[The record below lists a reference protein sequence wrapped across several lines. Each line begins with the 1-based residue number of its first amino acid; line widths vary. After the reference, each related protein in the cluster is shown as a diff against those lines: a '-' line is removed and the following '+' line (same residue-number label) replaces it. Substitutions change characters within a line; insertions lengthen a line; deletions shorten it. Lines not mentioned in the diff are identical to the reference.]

1 MVERGGLEKPLC
13 DLSYRG
19 FESLT
24 LRHTYQRESHLLA
37 SLLKGKACPLR
48 GQALL
53 VPDCFERTINNRL
66 QPESVTHTHPE
77 TGLVIDIFV

>member
-1 MVERGGLEKPLC
+1 MVERGGLENRCATCRTEGSNPS
-13 DLSYRG
+13 LSATRTK
-19 FESLT
+19 ENLT
-24 LRHTYQRESHLLA
+24 CWHP
-37 SLLKGKACPLR
+37 LKGKACPLR

-53 VPDCFERTINNRL
+53 VPDCLERTINNRL